1 MIFKPLVNATHSFDH
16 DTKEKNGEIR
26 DVLEK
31 TGRIG
36 NGKGD
41 KLKLLILLAFPLQKT
56 YIHLSETTE
65 ETCFTYK

>member
-1 MIFKPLVNATHSFDH
+1 MVFKPLVKATLSFDH

-26 DVLEK
+26 DVSEK

-41 KLKLLILLAFPLQKT
+41 KLKLLTLLAFPLQKT
-56 YIHLSETTE
+56 YILLSETTE
-65 ETCFTYK
+65 EICLTYK